1 MMWLR
6 VSLFLLPL
14 ACEGGATPPSQSKM
28 KPKGN
33 TQEQLIAVAA
43 AIQNHEFQLS
53 SVEQELNQARA
64 EESAILSELH
74 HHNQR
79 LMETVHYLR
88 HAIQYSP
95 LLAMLSAPKPENVI
109 HSSMLLRSITP
120 EIHGRNQQLLEKVQS
135 LSQIRT
141 QLEEKQN
148 KLRDIT
154 FQYHQDHD
162 NLNELLHKHSK
173 TSNLLKKQPENT
185 SEILNLIPP
194 VIGELISTYGDNTTP
209 EWAPFTQGILF
220 TTREGAH
227 VISPLSGTIAS
238 AGDYENGQG
247 KMVIIETQN
256 SHIVMSGLGSL
267 NCTVGQNVIAGE
279 PIGQMPKH
287 TKKTKTTPQDA
298 PRLYLEVWHREQT
311 VDPQFVLNKKRKE
324 L

>member
-14 ACEGGATPPSQSKM
+14 AFEAGATPASKV
-28 KPKGN
+28 KSKGN
-33 TQEQLIAVAA
+33 IQDQLIAVAA
-43 AIQNHEFQLS
+43 AIQKHEFQLS
-53 SVEQELNQARA
+53 SVEQELNQARG
-64 EESAILSELH
+64 EESAILGELH
-74 HHNQR
+74 NHNQR

-88 HAIQYSP
+88 HATQYSP
-95 LLAMLSAPKPENVI
+95 FLAMLSAPKPENVI

-135 LSQIRT
+135 LSQIRA

-162 NLNELLHKHSK
+162 NLNQLLYTHSK
-173 TSNLLKKQPENT
+173 TSNLIKKQPENS
-185 SEILNLIPP
+185 SEIINLIPP
-194 VIGELISTYGDNTTP
+194 VVGELIHTYGDTTP
-209 EWAPFTQGILF
+209 EWTPFTQGVLF
-220 TTREGAH
+220 TTRSGAH

-238 AGDYENGQG
+238 AGDYANGQG
-247 KMVIIETQN
+247 KMVIVETQN

-279 PIGQMPKH
+279 PIGRMPKG
-287 TKKTKTTPQDA
+287 TKKIKDPSQKA

-311 VDPQFVLNKKRKE
+311 IDPQSVLNEKRKD

>member
-6 VSLFLLPL
+6 VLLFLLPL
-14 ACEGGATPPSQSKM
+14 AFEGLTASSSPSKM
-28 KPKGN
+28 KSKGN

-53 SVEQELNQARA
+53 AVEQELNQARA

-135 LSQIRT
+135 LSQIRA

-173 TSNLLKKQPENT
+173 TSNLLKRQPENT

-194 VIGELISTYGDNTTP
+194 VIGELIHTYGDTTP
-209 EWAPFTQGILF
+209 EWTPFAQGVLF
-220 TTREGAH
+220 TTRKGAH

-247 KMVIIETQN
+247 KMVVIETQN
-256 SHIVMSGLGSL
+256 SHIIMSGLGSL

-279 PIGQMPKH
+279 PIGCMPKH
-287 TKKTKTTPQDA
+287 TTKTKVTSQNA

-311 VDPQFVLNKKRKE
+311 IDPQSVLNEKRKGS
-324 L
+324 

>member
-1 MMWLR
+1 MLWLR
-6 VSLFLLPL
+6 ILPFLFPL
-14 ACEGGATPPSQSKM
+14 TFEAMAGPLSPSKT
-28 KPKGN
+28 KPKGT
-33 TQEQLIAVAA
+33 TQEQLIAIAA
-43 AIQNHEFQLS
+43 TIQNHEFQLS
-53 SVEQELNQARA
+53 AVEHELNQART
-64 EESAILSELH
+64 EESTILSELQ

-88 HAIQYSP
+88 HATQYSP

-120 EIHGRNQQLLEKVQS
+120 EIHARNQQLLEKVKS

-162 NLNELLHKHSK
+162 NLNELLK
-173 TSNLLKKQPENT
+173 TRSRMSNSLKKQPENT

-194 VIGELISTYGDNTTP
+194 VAGALIPTYGDTTP
-209 EWAPFTQGILF
+209 EWAPFTQGVLF
-220 TTREGAH
+220 TTRSGAH
-227 VISPLSGTIAS
+227 VISPLPGIVAS
-238 AGDYENGQG
+238 AGDYANGQG
-247 KMVIIETQN
+247 KMLIVETRN

-279 PIGQMPKH
+279 PVGRMPKH
-287 TKKTKTTPQDA
+287 PKKIKASPQSS
-298 PRLYLEVWHREQT
+298 PRLYLEVWHQEQT
-311 VDPQFVLNKKRKE
+311 IDPQSVLNEKRKD